1 MSVFAFKLKL
11 SPQQYLRIKEV
22 ILLMIVTP
30 QVETFFG
37 NWPDKTEISD
47 QLHKSLESADA
58 TFGEAGD
65 KSWETLTANILKFEG
80 SQSSDVEMAA
90 VRDLITTGLGKALAD
105 LHPDKFERLIKTAST
120 AIETYERD
128 GSSLLELLRQ
138 YQG

>member
-1 MSVFAFKLKL
+1 M
-11 SPQQYLRIKEV
+11 
-22 ILLMIVTP
+22 
-30 QVETFFG
+30 
-37 NWPDKTEISD
+37 
-47 QLHKSLESADA
+47 
-58 TFGEAGD
+58 
-65 KSWETLTANILKFEG
+65 TANILKFEG